1 MTQPAEEE
9 TCPYVAMEEGNIQE
23 QAAAAPNKNDDDPD
37 ISIMTPNENSGTQ
50 TVGAVLASNDNSSGR
65 KASSGLLPIA
75 VQREDDW
82 GLKAEEPTEIIKSK
96 KAPDASTNPTV
107 APTVLDVPPRR
118 ASSARNHNHLTL
130 ACCSSA
136 CSAFFTSIGALLG
149 NLLLLYP
156 AIFTI
161 ISAIFWYQFAAA
173 RGNQGAKCD
182 LDLLGAFFWVSTVLL
197 FLSVVGVMLE
207 PRFRPEYHRYP
218 SPGQPCNLLC
228 ECVLTFVELF
238 LGFQAVVWIP
248 EGATCPETAPE
259 LFRVANLYLEMQVV
273 WVVASTV
280 LRWFILCWFR
290 RMQ

>member
-107 APTVLDVPPRR
+107 APMVLDVPPRR
-118 ASSARNHNHLTL
+118 ALSAGSHNHLTL

-156 AIFTI
+156 AIVTI
-161 ISAIFWYQFAAA
+161 IRAIFWYQFAAA
-173 RGNQGAKCD
+173 RGKQGAECD
-182 LDLLGAFFWVSTVLL
+182 LNFLGAFFWVSTVVL
-197 FLSVVGVMLE
+197 FLSVVGVMLK
-207 PRFRPEYHRYP
+207 PRFSRRLQVSESRTITCSRIRVCLYYCGTLPRIP
-218 SPGQPCNLLC
+218 SCRLDSRRCHMPRDGSR
-228 ECVLTFVELF
+228 TFSGGYSISKDGSCAGCGG
-238 LGFQAVVWIP
+238 LGFDRVDSLLV
-248 EGATCPETAPE
+248 
-259 LFRVANLYLEMQVV
+259 LF
-273 WVVASTV
+273 
-280 LRWFILCWFR
+280 
-290 RMQ
+290 